1 MNKSKVLDYA
11 DIHGWVDDFGR
22 WNFQGDE
29 DLFAFVCDLF
39 KEIASNL
46 EINDEDKG

>member
-1 MNKSKVLDYA
+1 MKPSKVLDYA

-29 DLFAFVCDLF
+29 DLLAFVCDLF
-39 KEIASNL
+39 KEIAYNL
-46 EINDEDKG
+46 EINDENKG